1 MHEHKLD
8 LKERNLILVIIFN
21 IFIFIIEI
29 LGGIFSKSLSLLSDS
44 FHNLSDTISIVISL
58 IAYKFSK
65 KENSFKFTFGGK
77 RAEIFASFINSI
89 FLFIVSILLFKE
101 AIIRFFKP
109 EIINLD
115 LMTIVAILGLIL
127 NGMSVFLLK
136 RFTKDSINIKS
147 SYIHLLMDTLSSIVV
162 VISAIIMRI
171 FKIYWIDPL
180 LTILIIVYILKE
192 GFGIFIKS
200 TVIIL
205 EGVPKEIDLESLKKE
220 IENIDGV
227 LNLHHVHVWQLDDK
241 NYLFEGHIELNKDYP
256 VSKAD
261 KIREITESI
270 LKNKYKINH
279 STIQIEYNGCCEK
292 DLIKKSY

>member
-77 RAEIFASFINSI
+77 RAEIFASFINSN